1 MQWLDAWV
9 PCRDSGTFEIAALQ
23 PDFETYTNGTT
34 VITGYGNPIPFTHH
48 SDVCEPV
55 YTADGRCPR
64 SVVSATTQHDR
75 SDNLGIGR

>member
-1 MQWLDAWV
+1 MFVQWLGAWV
-9 PCRDSGTFEIAALQ
+9 PCQDPATFEITAPSVFQ
-23 PDFETYTNGTT
+23 DQD
-34 VITGYGNPIPFTHH
+34 PIRLTHH

-75 SDNLGIGR
+75 SNTLAIGR